1 MKYKEYL
8 ESQFEVKKIT
18 IGESSRKEVRVC
30 FKTPLANYT
39 LSPQDWEIVKEKIL
53 KV

>member
-1 MKYKEYL
+1 MAYEEWL
-8 ESQFEVKKIT
+8 LSQFEVKIFT
-18 IGESSRKEVRVC
+18 DHRGERVC

-39 LSPQDWEIVKEKIL
+39 FSKEDWAKVKEKIN